1 MLVNNI
7 LLCFISISAVFNKQ
21 YWTPS
26 ELIDYANNHRE
37 EITPNSTDYYLID
50 PDNYLTEMKRSSLF
64 SLMNTILSKKQIKIV
79 LIIIFHT
86 SYTPFYFTETFM
98 VKFFYD
104 HDLPLH
110 IACFFDIENRKMQI
124 VTGGQARKTYTDL
137 WCANVL
143 KKLKSNLQNKL
154 YSEAFT
160 QLLTYFINNEL
171 ISSKLFLI

>member
-1 MLVNNI
+1 MLVNSI

-21 YWTPS
+21 HRTPS

-79 LIIIFHT
+79 LIVIFHT

-98 VKFFYD
+98 VKFFN
-104 HDLPLH
+104 DLL
-110 IACFFDIENRKMQI
+110 
-124 VTGGQARKTYTDL
+124 
-137 WCANVL
+137 
-143 KKLKSNLQNKL
+143 
-154 YSEAFT
+154 
-160 QLLTYFINNEL
+160 
-171 ISSKLFLI
+171 